1 MELITRAKTLKTTP
15 RITSETS
22 SSTTVKPSLRR
33 RSPGCHGVADAAR
46 HDTVSVFV
54 VALVTLWP
62 VSCALVFAPQ
72 AVIV

>member
-1 MELITRAKTLKTTP
+1 MAKSVKTTP

-22 SSTTVKPSLRR
+22 SSTTVKPSLRPGAR
-33 RSPGCHGVADAAR
+33 RHGMADATR